1 MPCLID
7 ALRGMEA
14 IYKMCR
20 GHSTRECQ
28 LVSNDHDLPEGH
40 EDEQARKTNKE
51 EKSNQSA
58 NAWLNSI
65 FLIPHVFSSCLL
77 AHCEDVCTKPS

>member
-1 MPCLID
+1 
-7 ALRGMEA
+7 MEA
-14 IYKMCR
+14 IYKVCR

-58 NAWLNSI
+58 NAWLDNV
-65 FLIPHVFSSCLL
+65 FLILNVSSSRIL
-77 AHCEDVCTKPS
+77 AHREDVRTKPT

>member
-1 MPCLID
+1 
-7 ALRGMEA
+7 MEA
-14 IYKMCR
+14 IYKVCR

-58 NAWLNSI
+58 NAWLDNV
-65 FLIPHVFSSCLL
+65 FLILNVPSSRIL
-77 AHCEDVCTKPS
+77 AHREDVRTKPT